1 MVLIRRPLNFYNFRI
16 YFSHC
21 NVFPVGNSSK
31 QLPSVNVT
39 GSKLESTLDYLTKTR
54 AIYSSADK
62 ADLSAGSGN

>member
-1 MVLIRRPLNFYNFRI
+1 MVLIRCPLNFYNFRI
-16 YFSHC
+16 YFSH
-21 NVFPVGNSSK
+21 VFPVGSSSK